1 MLDKIAASI
10 QQMLVSYRK
19 PLDSGK
25 QSGCGGFVATFFDLY
40 NQILSWSPATESIS
54 SGLYGAVDST
64 DAQSHSFESSTE
76 NMTFQSRSLTRQAT
90 CNSDRSDQS
99 DEDENI
105 KLNLE
110 LKNTNYV
117 GDKEKKVISREKERY
132 AF

>member
-1 MLDKIAASI
+1 
-10 QQMLVSYRK
+10 
-19 PLDSGK
+19 
-25 QSGCGGFVATFFDLY
+25 
-40 NQILSWSPATESIS
+40 
-54 SGLYGAVDST
+54 
-64 DAQSHSFESSTE
+64 
-76 NMTFQSRSLTRQAT
+76 MTFQSRSLTRQAT

-117 GDKEKKVISREKERY
+117 DDKEKKVISREKERY